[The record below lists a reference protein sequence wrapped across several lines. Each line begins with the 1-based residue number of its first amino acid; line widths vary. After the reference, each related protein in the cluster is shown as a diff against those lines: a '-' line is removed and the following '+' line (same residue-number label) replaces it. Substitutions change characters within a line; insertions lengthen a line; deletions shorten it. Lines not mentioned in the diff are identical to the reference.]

1 MPGKHNFKKMMGYK
15 DGGSLREPTN
25 KGLASLPTEVR
36 NKMGFMKKGGK
47 PKGYMYG
54 GKVKK
59 MASGGTPGMD
69 DIMETEEYKK
79 VMKKIGGKNKADR
92 TGEST
97 TSGSLAKGKFEK
109 IRGDGKEVQDYNDAS
124 TRFKASAMKADEV
137 VNTKRDLGGGAR
149 MTLKDKKTSKPMS
162 GADKERGLSPIPKRK
177 KNDPQTTAKNKAK
190 MNPPTF
196 KASQE
201 GKGKDLKLS
210 REINVKSPKA
220 VATYLGGVDRNPRKN
235 REGFESDSKYRKM
248 RGMKSG
254 GKPKAY
260 GMKHGGQACRGGG
273 KATRGTKFTMR

>member
-1 MPGKHNFKKMMGYK
+1 MPGKHNFRKMMGYK
-15 DGGSLREPTN
+15 DGGGLREPTN

-36 NKMGFMKKGGK
+36 NNMGFLKKGGK

-59 MASGGTPGMD
+59 MAGGGTPGMD

-137 VNTKRDLGGGAR
+137 VNTKRDLGGGTK
-149 MTLKDKKTSKPMS
+149 MTLSDKKV
-162 GADKERGLSPIPKRK
+162 KRK
-177 KNDPQTTAKNKAK
+177 TKDSDIEKGIKPSPTKAK
-190 MNPPTF
+190 DNLNARVKARGQGKVHSRFSDDVKGMSAKELKGSGF
-196 KASQE
+196 KQYQNKPFS
-201 GKGKDLKLS
+201 
-210 REINVKSPKA
+210 EIK
-220 VATYLGGVDRNPRKN
+220 
-235 REGFESDSKYRKM
+235 RKM
-248 RGMKSG
+248 AVPLGMKSG

-260 GMKHGGQACRGGG
+260 GMKHGGKACRGGG
-273 KATRGTKFTMR
+273 KATRGTKFSIR

>member
-1 MPGKHNFKKMMGYK
+1 MPGKHNFKKMMGY
-15 DGGSLREPTN
+15 
-25 KGLASLPTEVR
+25 
-36 NKMGFMKKGGK
+36 
-47 PKGYMYG
+47 MYG

-59 MASGGTPGMD
+59 MAGGGTPGMD

-97 TSGSLAKGKFEK
+97 KSGSLAKGKFEK

-137 VNTKRDLGGGAR
+137 VNTKRDLGGGAK
-149 MTLKDKKTSKPMS
+149 MTLSDKKVKPKVKDS
-162 GADKERGLSPIPKRK
+162 DIEKGIKPSPKKAKDNLNFRVKERG
-177 KNDPQTTAKNKAK
+177 QTPDTGSVYSDKIRNMSAKEL
-190 MNPPTF
+190 
-196 KASQE
+196 KASGFKQYQNKPYE
-201 GKGKDLKLS
+201 KIM
-210 REINVKSPKA
+210 RKA
-220 VATYLGGVDRNPRKN
+220 
-235 REGFESDSKYRKM
+235 M
-248 RGMKSG
+248 GMKSG

>member
-1 MPGKHNFKKMMGYK
+1 MPGKHNFRKMMGYK
-15 DGGSLREPTN
+15 DGGGLREPTN

-36 NKMGFMKKGGK
+36 NKMGFLKKGGK

-59 MASGGTPGMD
+59 MQDGGPGS
-69 DIMETEEYKK
+69 EEYKRTMNLIESGSATK
-79 VMKKIGGKNKADR
+79 SMKKTDR
-92 TGEST
+92 TGESKKSGNLVKA
-97 TSGSLAKGKFEK
+97 TSGAGASDPYFK
-109 IRGDGKEVQDYNDAS
+109 S
-124 TRFKASAMKADEV
+124 TRKADEV

-149 MTLKDKKTSKPMS
+149 MTLSDRKTTKPMS
-162 GADKERGLSPIPKRK
+162 GAAKERGLSPSPKK
-177 KNDPQTTAKNKAK
+177 KKPDPQTTAKNKAK

-201 GKGKDLKLS
+201 KIKDKDLKLS

-220 VATYLGGVDRNPRKN
+220 VATYLGGVDRTPRKN

-248 RGMKSG
+248 KGMKSG

-273 KATRGTKFTMR
+273 KATRGTKFSIR

>member
-1 MPGKHNFKKMMGYK
+1 MPGKHNFRKMMGYK
-15 DGGSLREPTN
+15 DGGGLREPTN

-59 MASGGTPGMD
+59 MKDGGPGS
-69 DIMETEEYKK
+69 EEYKRTMNLIESGSVK
-79 VMKKIGGKNKADR
+79 KGMKKADR
-92 TGEST
+92 TGEAKI
-97 TSGSLAKGKFEK
+97 SGDLVKASSAAPDSPYFK
-109 IRGDGKEVQDYNDAS
+109 S
-124 TRFKASAMKADEV
+124 TRKADEMI
-137 VNTKRDLGGGAR
+137 NTKRDLGGGAR
-149 MTLKDKKTSKPMS
+149 MTLSDKKTAKPMS
-162 GADKERGLSPIPKRK
+162 GADKERGVSTTPKK
-177 KNDPQTTAKNKAK
+177 KKTDPQTTAKNKAK

-201 GKGKDLKLS
+201 KIKDKDVKLT
-210 REINVKSPKA
+210 RRLNVKSPTS
-220 VATYLGGVDRNPRKN
+220 VAKITGGVDSNPRKKFS
-235 REGFESDSKYRKM
+235 GFDSESKERKV

-273 KATRGTKFTMR
+273 KATRGTKFSIR

>member
-15 DGGSLREPTN
+15 DGGRLKEPTN

-79 VMKKIGGKNKADR
+79 VMKKIGGGSKADR
-92 TGEST
+92 TGESSK
-97 TSGSLAKGKFEK
+97 SGSLAKSKFEK
-109 IRGDGKEVQDYNDAS
+109 IKGSGKDVQDYNDES

-137 VNTKRDLGGGAR
+137 VNTKRDLGGGAK
-149 MTLKDKKTSKPMS
+149 MTLKDRKTSK
-162 GADKERGLSPIPKRK
+162 KPIK
-177 KNDPQTTAKNKAK
+177 KKKTDPQTSAKIKAR

-201 GKGKDLKLS
+201 KIKDSDVRLTRRL
-210 REINVKSPKA
+210 NVKSPTS
-220 VATYLGGVDRNPRKN
+220 VAKITGGMDRNPRKN

>member
-1 MPGKHNFKKMMGYK
+1 MPGKHNFRKMMGYK
-15 DGGSLREPTN
+15 DGGGLREPTN

-59 MASGGTPGMD
+59 MAGGGTPGMR

-79 VMKKIGGKNKADR
+79 VMKKIGGGNNKADR
-92 TGEST
+92 TGESAR
-97 TSGSLAKGKFEK
+97 SGSLAKGKFEK

-137 VNTKRDLGGGAR
+137 VNTKRDLGGGAK
-149 MTLKDKKTSKPMS
+149 MTLKDRKTSK
-162 GADKERGLSPIPKRK
+162 KPIK
-177 KNDPQTTAKNKAK
+177 KKKTDPQTTAKNKAK

-201 GKGKDLKLS
+201 GKSKDLQLS